1 VEIDGRPT
9 TVIGVMP
16 RGFYFPTPESRA
28 WVPLDLDPS
37 TQNYQGNG
45 WLVLVG
51 RLRPGVSDIQAH
63 DDITSLAHAMGERWQ
78 YSAAWDKEK
87 NPHLTPL
94 REYLLGD
101 VRPALLVLLGAV
113 GLVLLMACA
122 NVAALILTRTSDRT
136 GEMGVRAALGAGRM
150 RLARQ
155 ILTES
160 VLLGVVAGL
169 LGMALAATLYDVL
182 VASLPLGSG
191 FADTLSLH
199 WSALLGA
206 LVLSVLTGSLVSL
219 APMRTLLSGDLSGG
233 SLGER
238 TQSGGTAR
246 SGRLQ
251 SSLVVAEVTLA
262 VVLTTGAALLVRTVQ
277 HLRDVDPGFDPRG
290 VLTVDLLAPEAG
302 TGDAER
308 DQFLQSVVEQTRALP
323 GVTEAGLI
331 NRVPARDGGW
341 QATVAVADRPDL
353 DGDRRPNAFYRPVT
367 PQTFAALGAKIV
379 AGRGI
384 LPSDRDDTPRVAVV
398 NESFARRFWGNQDP
412 IGRTITRNGFGR
424 DPIQVVGVV
433 HDMAVSK
440 LVGPQPLAVYY
451 PWAQTMQ
458 GSAYG
463 ILVVKTTLDP
473 SALAGSVRAVV
484 SSVDPRLAIG
494 RVETMDDVLD
504 GAMAEPLRLRF
515 FLGLFSLL
523 GLIMGT
529 VGVYGIVS
537 YGVRRRRSELG
548 IRVALGARPRRLVG
562 EIVGAGMV
570 PVLLGVAAGSF
581 LSWLASSL
589 LGRFLFG
596 VARTDAAS
604 FAAAASLLVLAGV
617 VAALVPAW
625 RAGGTDPASALRAE

>member
-1 VEIDGRPT
+1 
-9 TVIGVMP
+9 
-16 RGFYFPTPESRA
+16 
-28 WVPLDLDPS
+28 
-37 TQNYQGNG
+37 
-45 WLVLVG
+45 
-51 RLRPGVSDIQAH
+51 
-63 DDITSLAHAMGERWQ
+63 
-78 YSAAWDKEK
+78 
-87 NPHLTPL
+87 
-94 REYLLGD
+94 
-101 VRPALLVLLGAV
+101 
-113 GLVLLMACA
+113 
-122 NVAALILTRTSDRT
+122 
-136 GEMGVRAALGAGRM
+136 
-150 RLARQ
+150 
-155 ILTES
+155 
-160 VLLGVVAGL
+160 
-169 LGMALAATLYDVL
+169 
-182 VASLPLGSG
+182 
-191 FADTLSLH
+191 
-199 WSALLGA
+199 
-206 LVLSVLTGSLVSL
+206 
-219 APMRTLLSGDLSGG
+219 
-233 SLGER
+233 
-238 TQSGGTAR
+238 
-246 SGRLQ
+246 
-251 SSLVVAEVTLA
+251 
-262 VVLTTGAALLVRTVQ
+262 
-277 HLRDVDPGFDPRG
+277 FDPRG

-515 FLGLFSLL
+515 FLGLFSIL

-581 LSWLASSL
+581 LSWLGSSL

-596 VARTDAAS
+596 VAPTDAAS

-625 RAGGTDPASALRAE
+625 RAGGTDPASVLRAE